1 MSTSPVPP
9 TSRPDRLTWRNYV
22 TVLPAGADRIGL
34 RRFHLLLFLV
44 VGLIGLRPLL
54 PAVVPSADG
63 GCARGFVPPQA
74 SPPPEMALAEV
85 IVADN
90 SAATLDRPTV
100 VPVTAAATLPSP
112 QPTVPLTSAAFPVPA
127 VPHAMP
133 EAPGSPSPAP
143 VATAPASVATAGVFP
158 WPREYPRQAREQRLE
173 GTVMLAVRVNREGHP
188 VSVTVKDSSGH
199 AVLDRFARRWV
210 SDHWRWPA
218 GDERSYL
225 VRSSFVCGDD
235 ANGKS
240 HSPCP
245 GRTLRETTARLCGRM
260 KMFQSN

>member
-9 TSRPDRLTWRNYV
+9 PTSRPGSSDLAKLCLPSSRREAEQGLAYV
-22 TVLPAGADRIGL
+22 VSIC
-34 RRFHLLLFLV
+34 LLFLV
-44 VGLIGLRPLL
+44 VGLIGLRPPL
-54 PAVVPSADG
+54 PTVVPSPADVEVVPVV
-63 GCARGFVPPQA
+63 FVPPEA

-90 SAATLDRPTV
+90 PVATLDRPTV

-127 VPHAMP
+127 APHAMP

-143 VATAPASVATAGVFP
+143 VATAPASAAAAGAFP

-225 VRSSFVCGDD
+225 VPFEFR
-235 ANGKS
+235 
-240 HSPCP
+240 
-245 GRTLRETTARLCGRM
+245 LRG
-260 KMFQSN
+260 